1 MTCEKHDE
9 IQEELEEAKKE
20 IDRLKDENE
29 SLWFM
34 LEELKDADKAMMESL
49 SEVILNGLTPTAEA

>member
-9 IQEELEEAKKE
+9 MQEELEEAKKE

-34 LEELKDADKAMMESL
+34 LEELKDADKAILESL
-49 SEVILNGLTPTAEA
+49 SEVILEGLTPKAEA